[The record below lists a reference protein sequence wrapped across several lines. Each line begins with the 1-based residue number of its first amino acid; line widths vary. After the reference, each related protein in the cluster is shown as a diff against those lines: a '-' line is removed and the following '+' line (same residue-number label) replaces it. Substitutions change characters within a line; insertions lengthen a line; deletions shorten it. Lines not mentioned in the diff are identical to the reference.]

1 MWYRGNE
8 STESQES
15 DDSNESSEVI
25 VVNINKVR

>member
-8 STESQES
+8 STESKES
-15 DDSNESSEVI
+15 DESNEVI